1 MLPGLIAGFSL
12 LHSSHVAPF
21 FPQKSIWFPRDTAL
35 FLHLLEAVDD
45 SWWSRSVGDNPV
57 KVEFMSVLG
66 AARKAS
72 VSLKPNPEKAIT
84 NLIFWWCSNNWSQ
97 DTDIRPSG
105 VSPVT
110 SDSPAISPRE
120 SRPWLCPSSAEDFL
134 EVSCFADFIEGLRE
148 KREKV

>member
-110 SDSPAISPRE
+110 SERLQTALPSAPESPGH
-120 SRPWLCPSSAEDFL
+120 DFAHL
-134 EVSCFADFIEGLRE
+134 LPKIFWKLAALLIL
-148 KREKV
+148 